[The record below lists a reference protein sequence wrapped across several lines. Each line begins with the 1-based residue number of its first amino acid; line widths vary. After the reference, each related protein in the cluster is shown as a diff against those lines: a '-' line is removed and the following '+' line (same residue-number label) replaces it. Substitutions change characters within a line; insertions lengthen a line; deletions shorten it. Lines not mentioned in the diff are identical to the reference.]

1 MNPVIKYKPVAVVK
15 YFPLAVKLRGGRTF
29 DFLVTES
36 IPVKCESKPERSLK
50 VSVK

>member
-1 MNPVIKYKPVAVVK
+1 MHSLPYSKC
-15 YFPLAVKLRGGRTF
+15 FPLAVKLKGGRTF